1 MVDVSKS
8 YNPAGIIKSYH
19 SITKRKKKSK
29 VNHSTT
35 GPSSNYQV
43 DRFHIQEGDA
53 STVLTIQTLIAC
65 TTIVSVNME
74 PVS

>member
-19 SITKRKKKSK
+19 SITKKKKSK

-35 GPSSNYQV
+35 GPSSNYQL
-43 DRFHIQEGDA
+43 DQFQIQEGDD

-65 TTIVSVNME
+65 TTIVSVNIE